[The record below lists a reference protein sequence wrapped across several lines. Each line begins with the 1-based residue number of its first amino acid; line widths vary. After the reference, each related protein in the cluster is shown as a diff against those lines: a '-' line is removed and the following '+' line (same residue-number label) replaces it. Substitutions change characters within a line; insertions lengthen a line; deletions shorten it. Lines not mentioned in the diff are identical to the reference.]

1 MKKSLHK
8 WFVWLLCLCL
18 IGIVSAAM
26 IGCVDH
32 PDTGSEVPAA
42 DGTDN
47 DTSAMDDEGF
57 WTPPVTQELTAAP
70 C

>member
-18 IGIVSAAM
+18 AGIVSSAM

-32 PDTGSEVPAA
+32 TDTGSEVPAA
-42 DGTDN
+42 DGTD
-47 DTSAMDDEGF
+47 DDMSPMDDEGF
-57 WTPPVTQELTAAP
+57 WTPPVTQE
-70 C
+70 